1 MKNLFVCK
9 TTNMTER
16 MHFVCIYRKLVFSLL
31 YKFAFVA
38 ELIDNKNISIE
49 ISVANSNIVAA
60 LIKLLFHKCSIFRH
74 IHAYVSGM

>member
-16 MHFVCIYRKLVFSLL
+16 LHFVCIYRKLVFSLL

-38 ELIDNKNISIE
+38 ELIDNDRLISPIQNIE
-49 ISVANSNIVAA
+49 RLCIVNT
-60 LIKLLFHKCSIFRH
+60 IKI
-74 IHAYVSGM
+74 YQ